1 MANETTM
8 LNNLINPQVM
18 ADMISAKLETKLLFK
33 PLAKVDDTLVGVP
46 GNTITIPKYAYIGD
60 ACLLYTSFWI
70 RRNAKKIWT
79 KAW

>member
-46 GNTITIPKYAYIGD
+46 GNTITFP
-60 ACLLYTSFWI
+60 
-70 RRNAKKIWT
+70 
-79 KAW
+79 

>member
-60 ACLLYTSFWI
+60 AAEVCLLYTS
-70 RRNAKKIWT
+70 RCV
-79 KAW
+79 